1 MASIG
6 GEAVRTLRVGDIAAV
21 VVAVCLVAGLG
32 YVLRPQHTATI
43 APNLAAA
50 PIARPG
56 PADESRKTML
66 FIGDSYVSGTGIDET
81 SYGCMAA
88 ARMGW
93 YCKVAAGPGT
103 GYISGGP
110 ANRFVLD
117 YIGPSTSFDERVRG
131 LAMQYKPDI
140 VVLDGGRND
149 LFASSSAVY
158 DAMVSLISDVRRT
171 WPAATVVVI
180 RPRILSRPADNL
192 GFDGAFFDRLRA
204 EDITQHMVVFSD
216 PIGRLINTDTSGD
229 VASDGIHPSRQGEL
243 ALSTAFFDSLIE
255 HGFVPVR

>member
-1 MASIG
+1 MRAP
-6 GEAVRTLRVGDIAAV
+6 RVGDVAAV
-21 VVAVCLVAGLG
+21 VLAVCLVGGLG
-32 YVLRPQHTATI
+32 YVLRPQHTATV

-50 PIARPG
+50 PISRPG
-56 PADESRKTML
+56 STDEPRKTML
-66 FIGDSYVSGTGIDET
+66 FIGDSYVSGTGLDET
-81 SYGCMAA
+81 SFGCMTA

-110 ANRFVLD
+110 ANRFELED
-117 YIGPSTSFDERVRG
+117 IGESTSFNERVPG

-149 LFASSSAVY
+149 QFASTRAVY

-180 RPRILSRPADNL
+180 RPRILSRPADDL
-192 GFDGAFFDRLRA
+192 GFDDAFFDRLRA
-204 EDITQHMVVFSD
+204 EDITQHMVVVSD
-216 PIGRLINTDTSGD
+216 PIRRLIDTDTSSD
-229 VASDGIHPSRQGEL
+229 VGNDGIHPSRQGEF
-243 ALSTAFFDSLIE
+243 ALSSAFFDSLVE
-255 HGFVPVR
+255 HGFVPAR